1 MDVARPVS
9 MALRNKVN
17 FTNYATKLSQN
28 YCTTG
33 FRHFSGKEHPSSVIL
48 KSIFHEKLLQN
59 SGIWRG
65 NRVTVAIF
73 RVHIRHAR
81 DLIKLGTTSIFCHFW
96 YFVINFSKTKFPLIC
111 YKNLDNDKLIITRFC
126 LQHFYS
132 LIILWIFIYICRHIL
147 LISIDSFTNVNIA

>member
-9 MALRNKVN
+9 MALRNKFN

-28 YCTTG
+28 YYTTG
-33 FRHFSGKEHPSSVIL
+33 FRHFSGKEHPYSVIL
-48 KSIFHEKLLQN
+48 KSIFHEKLFELQN

-73 RVHIRHAR
+73 RVHTRHAR

-96 YFVINFSKTKFPLIC
+96 YFSKNKISFNMLQ
-111 YKNLDNDKLIITRFC
+111 NLDNDKLIITRFG
-126 LQHFYS
+126 LQHIYS
-132 LIILWIFIYICRHIL
+132 LIILWLFIYICRHIL